1 MIIPLD
7 AEFGVYRAKK
17 GAAAKVINRV
27 QRTIS
32 ATESLSVRL
41 DARMF
46 GW

>member
-7 AEFGVYRAKK
+7 AAFGVYRAKK

-32 ATESLSVRL
+32 VAQS
-41 DARMF
+41 
-46 GW
+46 